1 MNPLTMIELRQAQYR
16 GFDRCYR
23 LMNWVRS
30 RAHYDALA
38 LLLYVFHDKTG
49 GCYGGALSGGA
60 AAVGDAMN
68 LSPMLAR

>member
-1 MNPLTMIELRQAQYR
+1 MNPFTMIELRQAQYR

-49 GCYGGALSGGA
+49 GGNGAAAHSA

>member
-1 MNPLTMIELRQAQYR
+1 MNPFTMIELHQAQYR
-16 GFDRCYR
+16 EFDRCYR

-49 GCYGGALSGGA
+49 GGG
-60 AAVGDAMN
+60 GDATN
-68 LSPMLAR
+68 LSSMLADVLDDAIFEQR

>member
-1 MNPLTMIELRQAQYR
+1 MNPFTMIELRQAQYR

-49 GCYGGALSGGA
+49 GGGGRGGAV
-60 AAVGDAMN
+60 AVGDAMN

>member
-1 MNPLTMIELRQAQYR
+1 MLS
-16 GFDRCYR
+16 

-49 GCYGGALSGGA
+49 GGGSA
-60 AAVGDAMN
+60 AAAAHSAAVVGDAMN

>member
-1 MNPLTMIELRQAQYR
+1 MNPFTMIELQQAQYR

-38 LLLYVFHDKTG
+38 LLLYVLHDKTVG
-49 GCYGGALSGGA
+49 
-60 AAVGDAMN
+60 GDATN
-68 LSPMLAR
+68 LASSCSLMLDDAIFEQR

>member
-1 MNPLTMIELRQAQYR
+1 MNPFTMIELRQAQYR

-49 GCYGGALSGGA
+49 GGSRGSAV
-60 AAVGDAMN
+60 AVGDAMN